1 MALCSFL
8 DSGIKLSKRVLQL
21 AAVGVHGLGI
31 QPMHSLD
38 HESTVQLLSGGHEFV
53 KTHSLLSSPCVHAPN
68 ENTREQ
74 FANLRQH

>member
-53 KTHSLLSSPCVHAPN
+53 KTQSSLQSMCAR
-68 ENTREQ
+68 TK
-74 FANLRQH
+74 